1 MRAQYPI
8 GGRGAS
14 AESSRAAL
22 LDREGFPAQNAWVRL
37 ATFNVKHALLAGLD
51 AIAGALRESR
61 ADVIGLQEVDRG
73 ARRSGG
79 VDQARALGERLGMR
93 WAFAKAMDHDGG
105 EYGCAL
111 LVSPA
116 LSGAALRSTA
126 VLLPGGEGPGE
137 EPRVLLRAQA
147 AGLRIFVSHLDL
159 PSAVRPAQADAIA
172 RQIGD
177 PQGSVLLCDCNEGVA
192 GPAVR
197 RLLALPL
204 RDAWT
209 EASAPERP
217 TAPGDRPQERI
228 DLVLLGPGVPAARSA
243 RAIDTGAS
251 DHPLVVVE
259 L

>member
-14 AESSRAAL
+14 AESGRAAL
-22 LDREGFPAQNAWVRL
+22 DPKGFPAQNARVRL

-61 ADVIGLQEVDRG
+61 AEVIALQEVDRG

-79 VDQARALGERLGMR
+79 VDQARALGERLGMA

-116 LSGAALRSTA
+116 LSGPALRSTSA
-126 VLLPGGEGPGE
+126 LLPGGEGPGE
-137 EPRVLLRAQA
+137 EPRVLLRAHA

-159 PSAVRPAQADAIA
+159 PAAVRPGQADAIA
-172 RQIGD
+172 RAIGD
-177 PQGSVLLCDCNEGVA
+177 PQGSVLLCDCNEGVT

-204 RDAWT
+204 RDAWA

-228 DLVLLGPGVPAARSA
+228 DLVLLGPGVPGARSA